1 MLSNRLALVTG
12 AGSGIGHA
20 IASTLAKHGASV
32 ALIDVTSSISEVANA
47 IANSSKMI
55 TTAHTCDVADSAQ
68 VNKLMG
74 EIGEKHAQKVPT
86 IVGKNNKT
94 CRKNPYLLSDTKFN
108 KKKRKK
114 IGFSTRS
121 KSIGDC
127 LNLDFEA
134 EQKPRI

>member
-12 AGSGIGHA
+12 AGSGIGHV

-86 IVGKNNKT
+86 IVGKNSKT
-94 CRKNPYLLSDTKFN
+94 CRITRIYYWILNSIQ
-108 KKKRKK
+108 KRKK
-114 IGFSTRS
+114 SGFSTRS
-121 KSIGDC
+121 KSIGNC
-127 LNLDFEA
+127 F
-134 EQKPRI
+134 KFGF